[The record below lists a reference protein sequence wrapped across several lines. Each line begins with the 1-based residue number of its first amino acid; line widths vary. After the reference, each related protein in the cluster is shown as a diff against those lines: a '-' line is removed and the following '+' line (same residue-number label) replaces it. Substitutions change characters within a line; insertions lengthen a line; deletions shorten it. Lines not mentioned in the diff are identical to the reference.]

1 MSKSTS
7 LYPSLSVDTTGRGVV
22 SHAGAI
28 TLLRTAERTGL
39 AAGLSA
45 ALAPWRKPLATHD
58 PGKILLDLAVAVALG
73 GDCLADL
80 ALLREE
86 PRVFGSVA
94 SDPTVSR
101 LFTTLGAAAPAALAA
116 INTARA
122 GARKIAWRHAGAHA
136 PNHDISAK
144 NPLIIDLD
152 ATLVSAHSEKEHA
165 APTYKRG
172 FGHHPLCAFVDHGQA
187 GTGEPLAVQL
197 RPGNAGSNTAA
208 DHLSVIAEALAQL
221 PFPTAGRVGHKVLIR
236 TDGAGGTHE
245 VVEYL
250 SNRALSYSLGFGL
263 TTTMVDKLPLIP
275 AQVWTPAY
283 DAEETPREGAWV
295 AELTGLLDLS
305 AWPAGMRVI
314 IRKERPHPGAQLRFT
329 DTDGLRLTAFIT
341 NTRGGQLADLELRHR
356 RRARCEDRI
365 RICKDTGLTNLPLQ
379 GYAQNQLWLAVVCL
393 AVELTAWLQMLAFTD
408 HPARRWEPKR
418 LRLRLFTIAGRLV
431 RHARRHRLRLSAHA
445 PWRHLIETAL
455 TRLKAL
461 PAPA

>member
-1 MSKSTS
+1 MGSCRKPGP
-7 LYPSLSVDTTGRGVV
+7 LPCC
-22 SHAGAI
+22 
-28 TLLRTAERTGL
+28 ERREKTGL

-73 GDCLADL
+73 GDCLADI
-80 ALLREE
+80 AVLREE
-86 PRVFGSVA
+86 PGVFGPVA

-101 LFTTLGAAAPAALAA
+101 LLSTLAADASAALAA

-122 GARKIAWRHAGAHA
+122 GARRAAWAHAGAHA
-136 PNHDISAK
+136 PDHDISAK
-144 NPLIIDLD
+144 DPLIIDVD
-152 ATLVSAHSEKEHA
+152 ATLVTAHSEKEHA

-172 FGHHPLCAFVDHGQA
+172 FGHHPLGAFVDHGQT
-187 GTGEPLAVQL
+187 GTGEALALQL

-208 DHLSVIAEALAQL
+208 DHLTVIAEALAQL
-221 PFPTAGRVGHKVLIR
+221 PFSTAGRVGRKVLIR
-236 TDGAGGTHE
+236 TDGAGGTHD
-245 VVEYL
+245 VVTYL
-250 SNRALSYSLGFGL
+250 TKRALSYSLGFGL
-263 TTTMVDKLPLIP
+263 TTTMVDKLSLIP
-275 AQVWTPAY
+275 DQVWTPAY
-283 DAEETPREGAWV
+283 DAEETPRDGAWV

-314 IRKERPHPGAQLRFT
+314 RKERPHPGAQLRFT
-329 DTDGLRLTAFIT
+329 DTEGLRLTAFIT

-365 RICKDTGLTNLPLQ
+365 RISKDTGLTNLPLH
-379 GYAQNQLWLAVVCL
+379 GYAQNKLWLAVVCL
-393 AVELTAWLQMLAFTD
+393 AVELTAWLQLLAFTD

-445 PWRHLIETAL
+445 PWRPLIATAL

-461 PAPA
+461 PALT